1 MSESDFNIDILDLP
15 DRENLVAEIDYK
27 QNQWVEISAE
37 VPNEFVIQFY
47 NHPEKDYW
55 EFPYEEAME
64 VLQQAKDRLA
74 RLQRTPEEQK
84 SYDEWIAKLEY
95 DFNKKLGIMSPEER
109 RKIYPPFLVREMEQI
124 LENPKLKEESCEK
137 VSDFLQLM
145 RAIWAISSQQY
156 QERFWIQKE
165 EPMEHDSFEETTAT
179 LIHDGKEALRHKEIG
194 RIEMS
199 KKQYDMLK
207 SLCHRVEVFQAAIE
221 KGKSDQEIIT
231 DPRWEEI
238 REDAKLVY
246 QEITGDTL

>member
-1 MSESDFNIDILDLP
+1 MSKEDFRIVLADVP
-15 DRENLVAEIDYK
+15 DKEEPVAEVYYK
-27 QNQWVEISAE
+27 SEGWVQISAE
-37 VPNEFVIQFY
+37 VPNEFVIAFC
-47 NHPEKDYW
+47 NKADKSFW

-137 VSDFLQLM
+137 VTDFLQLM

-179 LIHDGKEALRHKEIG
+179 LIHDGKEALRHREIG

-246 QEITGDTL
+246 QEITGETL

>member
-1 MSESDFNIDILDLP
+1 MNKEDWEIIIADMP
-15 DRENLVAEIDYK
+15 DREEPVSEIWYK
-27 QNQWVEISAE
+27 NKYWVEISAE

-47 NHPEKDYW
+47 SHPEKDYW

-137 VSDFLQLM
+137 VTDFLQLM

-238 REDAKLVY
+238 REEAKLVY
-246 QEITGDTL
+246 QEITGETL

>member
-1 MSESDFNIDILDLP
+1 MTEHNHDITIAHMIDQEEP
-15 DRENLVAEIDYK
+15 VAEIYH
-27 QNQWVEISAE
+27 NNEQWAEISYDL
-37 VPNEFVIQFY
+37 PNNFTIQFF
-47 NHPEKDYW
+47 NRENGNYW

-137 VSDFLQLM
+137 VTDFLQLM
-145 RAIWAISSQQY
+145 RAMWAISSQQY

-238 REDAKLVY
+238 REEAKLVY
-246 QEITGDTL
+246 QEITGETL